1 MSQAKAIAANNAK
14 PLQFT
19 VYIVSYPSSPPAI
32 LVKILVSTRSTQA

>member
-14 PLQFT
+14 PSRLT

-32 LVKILVSTRSTQA
+32 LVEIPVPTRGT